1 MKNIKRFDLNI
12 KKGVTESKEGKFV
25 TFEDYDK
32 LNDYLE
38 EVMELAH
45 NYCVGL
51 GHDDLHDII
60 NKYEY

>member
-1 MKNIKRFDLNI
+1 
-12 KKGVTESKEGKFV
+12 
-25 TFEDYDK
+25 
-32 LNDYLE
+32 
-38 EVMELAH
+38 MELAH